1 MKKSRSKM
9 KNSMS
14 RETTKDEARKEF
26 LNAVKDIAD
35 CWVHSEGTTV
45 DEKCNGVAFSILVLL
60 DGCNVNVPV
69 FSVIPVPHSSDKEY
83 SIQKG
88 ENYYADVSDEI
99 YKMGIGAGVELHDEF
114 CHMRDNNKG
123 DKCEKDN

>member
-88 ENYYADVSDEI
+88 ENYYADVCESSRRESGWPFP
-99 YKMGIGAGVELHDEF
+99 KEPGRNTSLGSG
-114 CHMRDNNKG
+114 RDNY
-123 DKCEKDN
+123 